1 MSGCGL
7 TFLSFRRVVLLQNR
21 PYMLDDSRMENV
33 FDQFI
38 AGHLRRVLLCF
49 PLFHG
54 DPMTPNVN
62 LCQLIERFGNDEKCR
77 KALETLRWPDGPK
90 CLRCNGDATPV
101 KDRDTFDCDS
111 CHYQFTVTTATIF
124 HDTHLDLWK
133 WFLCTYLLCESRK
146 GMSANQ
152 LKRTLGVSYKTAWY
166 LCHRI
171 RKAMTEADH
180 KLSGTVEIDEMY
192 IGGHTKNADKWKK
205 HAPVVGIRERGGH
218 LHFIS
223 AANLN
228 QDKINEIIARNV
240 DKSVDVIMTDESRLY
255 NFNATKFQGKH
266 KTVNHKSEEYV
277 RYGGGLCVTT
287 NAIESA
293 FSLFKRG
300 VVGAWHKVS
309 VKHLPTYLQEMT
321 WRFNNRKNQYL
332 FRDTMLRLLASDN
345 LEYKELTKAA

>member
-1 MSGCGL
+1 
-7 TFLSFRRVVLLQNR
+7 
-21 PYMLDDSRMENV
+21 
-33 FDQFI
+33 
-38 AGHLRRVLLCF
+38 
-49 PLFHG
+49 
-54 DPMTPNVN
+54 MTSVPVN
-62 LCQLIERFGNDEKCR
+62 LMALIDKYNTDEHCR
-77 KALETLRWPDGPK
+77 EALTHLRWPNGVR
-90 CLRCNGDATPV
+90 CLKCNGENVAPV
-101 KDRDTFDCDS
+101 SDRKVYVCYSCD
-111 CHYQFTVTTATIF
+111 YQFSVTVGTIF
-124 HDTHLDLWK
+124 HDTHLPLTK
-133 WFLCTYLLCESRK
+133 WFLVTYLITESRK
-146 GMSANQ
+146 GISANQ
-152 LKRTLGVSYKTAWY
+152 IKRMLGISYKTAWY

-171 RKAMTEADH
+171 RKAMAEADH

-240 DKSVDVIMTDESRLY
+240 DKTVDVIMTDESKLY
-255 NFNATKFQGKH
+255 NFETTMYH
-266 KTVNHKSEEYV
+266 KAEHKRVNHKREEYV
-277 RYGGGLCVTT
+277 RYEGGLCVTT

-309 VKHLPTYLQEMT
+309 VKHLPAYLQEMT
-321 WRFNNRKNQYL
+321 WRFNNRKNNYL
-332 FRDTMLRLLASDN
+332 FRDTLMRLLASDN